1 MRTTGSQTGVR
12 PVCQTLCAAALALT
26 FGVSSAQAQVT
37 MTPGPLTEQ
46 DKVEI
51 TKLWSTY
58 RDTLFAC
65 NGEGYANLFATP
77 GGYFASAPRGEVREK
92 RALMEMVVGYDRCK
106 PDTGKPSAEPAPRNP
121 TAVAGEA
128 GSRFPTPVI
137 EPAPEGAKAKIINSR
152 GGGYYDD
159 VYVKTPAGW
168 KFKSRTVIADNELAA
183 GLNPQDFIEIRAL
196 AGDDHGYYEDLFGEY
211 NSTLYPRGKG
221 KADLPF
227 RTSGLKLTPDKDGT
241 VHGIAYL
248 RNNGGHYEDVYV
260 KTPQGWRI
268 KERKYFKP

>member
-1 MRTTGSQTGVR
+1 MNRLASLLV
-12 PVCQTLCAAALALT
+12 AAILIGT
-26 FGVSSAQAQVT
+26 SSAQAQIVL
-37 MTPGPLTEQ
+37 TPGTLTEK
-46 DKVEI
+46 DKADI
-51 TKLWSTY
+51 SALWTTY

-65 NGEGYANLFATP
+65 NGEGYAGLFATP
-77 GGYFASAPRGEVREK
+77 GGYFASAPRGEVRER

-121 TAVAGEA
+121 TPVAGEA
-128 GSRFPTPVI
+128 ASRLPAPVI
-137 EPAPEGAKAKIINSR
+137 EPAPEGAKAKIVNSR

-168 KFKSRTVIADNELAA
+168 KFKSRTVISDDELKA
-183 GLNPQDFIEIRAL
+183 GFNTADFIAIRAL
-196 AGDDHGYYEDLFGEY
+196 AGDDHGYYDDLFGEY
-211 NSTLYPRGKG
+211 NSTLHPRGTG

-227 RTSGLKLTPDKDGT
+227 RTSGLKIVPNPDGT
-241 VHGIAYL
+241 AKGIAYL
-248 RNNGGHYEDVYV
+248 RDNGGHYEDLYT

>member
-1 MRTTGSQTGVR
+1 MTRL
-12 PVCQTLCAAALALT
+12 QTLGTAVLVLAFAAL
-26 FGVSSAQAQVT
+26 GAQAQVP

-46 DKVEI
+46 DKAEI
-51 TKLWSTY
+51 TKIWSTY

-106 PDTGKPSAEPAPRNP
+106 PDTGKPSAEPAPSNP
-121 TAVAGEA
+121 TPVAGEA
-128 GSRFPTPVI
+128 ASRLPAPVI

-159 VYVKTPAGW
+159 VYVKTPTGW
-168 KFKSRTVIADNELAA
+168 KFKSRTVISDTELAA
-183 GLNPQDFIEIRAL
+183 GLHTQDFIEIRAL
-196 AGDDHGYYEDLFGEY
+196 GGDDHGYFDDLFGEY
-211 NSTLYPRGKG
+211 NSALFPRGSG

-227 RTSGLKLTPDKDGT
+227 RTSGLKLTPEKDGT
-241 VHGIAYL
+241 VHGVAYL